1 MNNIELVG
9 FCVFFINTVG
19 HERFIE
25 VTSQIKDWVSSFLC
39 QVKAM
44 VHASLSYHPLWPHY
58 HTSVHDSGNEER
70 NGLWQSTQNLWP
82 YKWKEKQRVRAWAFR
97 SSFIYYNVCSM
108 QWDLHWQHHQ
118 SFILQ
123 CRKIN
128 KLIRIDEY
136 LIARYQNACQVFVDT
151 I

>member
-9 FCVFFINTVG
+9 FVINTAG

-25 VTSQIKDWVSSFLC
+25 VTSHIKDWFSSFLC

-44 VHASLSYHPLWPHY
+44 VHVSLSYHSLWPHY
-58 HTSVHDSGNEER
+58 HTFVHDSGNEER

-136 LIARYQNACQVFVDT
+136 LIARYQNACQVFVDM